1 MPRPHLKGRPLL
13 LRGVGRKR
21 GGSRGPSAQQAATDN
36 NFDDADAVV
45 NPKSLSL
52 CCRPRFCA
60 CSLILLRA
68 VPCSSARGF
77 PGVFFASLVV
87 PYKRS
92 EVAVKM
98 WVQRGDAAG

>member
-21 GGSRGPSAQQAATDN
+21 GGSRGPSVHQAATDN

-87 PYKRS
+87 PCKRS